1 MAKSFQD
8 LSWSINEYA
17 VRHIEETDDWLR
29 VETLVISNIPRLCR
43 GRTQDANHLLLV
55 FRLLTLNHLAKFKE
69 YRVLRTAMKMA
80 IAYFGNRFDSTYA
93 HIYIYILYILYI
105 YYIYIH
111 AYVHHTHTLVEPHLA
126 IFPATWHNGS
136 LMPWATKCPQCVMV
150 LMDRHGTLLRQHP
163 W

>member
-69 YRVLRTAMKMA
+69 YRVLRTAMEMA
-80 IAYFGNRFDSTYA
+80 I
-93 HIYIYILYILYI
+93 I
-105 YYIYIH
+105 YYIYIRICTP
-111 AYVHHTHTLVEPHLA
+111 HTHTCGASFGNLPCNVTQWVTDAVGNKVP
-126 IFPATWHNGS
+126 S
-136 LMPWATKCPQCVMV
+136 V
-150 LMDRHGTLLRQHP
+150 RHGP
-163 W
+163 NG

>member
-69 YRVLRTAMKMA
+69 YRVLRTAMKWLLH
-80 IAYFGNRFDSTYA
+80 ILGIVSTYA
-93 HIYIYILYILYI
+93 HIYIYFT
-105 YYIYIH
+105 
-111 AYVHHTHTLVEPHLA
+111 YVHHAHTHTCGASFGNLPCNVTQWVTDAVGNKVP
-126 IFPATWHNGS
+126 S
-136 LMPWATKCPQCVMV
+136 V
-150 LMDRHGTLLRQHP
+150 RHGP
-163 W
+163 NG

>member
-69 YRVLRTAMKMA
+69 YRVLRTAMKWLLH
-80 IAYFGNRFDSTYA
+80 ILGIVSTYA
-93 HIYIYILYILYI
+93 HIYIFHICTP
-105 YYIYIH
+105 
-111 AYVHHTHTLVEPHLA
+111 HTHTLVEPHLA